1 MVHHKKIY
9 MPTTTGGSVRMFHHR
24 SKGITGIGMGSVL
37 LDGGQGGQS
46 SYDSLDQYISTTRTD
61 PAKGISG
68 KGLDGLSHKL
78 DNLMLKT
85 AKKKH
90 KNIQFNL

>member
-1 MVHHKKIY
+1 MQHKRVY

-24 SKGITGIGMGSVL
+24 TKGITGMGMGSVI
-37 LDGGQGGQS
+37 LDGGQGGQN
-46 SYDSLDQYISTTRTD
+46 SYSSLDDYISTTHTT
-61 PAKGISG
+61 PFKGISG